1 MADNRGKQWESRFKE
16 DFINSFP
23 NGTIDR
29 IYDTTNG
36 FKAITNISD
45 FIAYNYPTIYF
56 IECKSH
62 KGSSFPFS
70 ALSQY
75 DKLVK
80 KVGIKGVRAGVALW
94 LIDLSEVYY
103 LPISTVTKILN
114 SGIKSFNPKRL
125 DPEQYPFYVVPGQ
138 LKRVFKQCDWSF
150 LSDTK
155 EGE

>member
-1 MADNRGKQWESRFKE
+1 MSTGLTFLT
-16 DFINSFP
+16 NSDIFNKYYLYEASNVVGGQSTNDYP
-23 NGTIDR
+23 N
-29 IYDTTNG
+29 IY
-36 FKAITNISD
+36 
-45 FIAYNYPTIYF
+45 YL
-56 IECKSH
+56 ECKSH

-75 DKLVK
+75 DKLIK

-103 LPISTVTKILN
+103 LPISTVTKILD